1 MAKTKVIPPVPQA
14 LLEVLETNFPDKY
27 PSNFQTLEEIRFTQ
41 GQLSVVRLLRT
52 AYDQQNKNMICAWY
66 KCVEQPGRY

>member
-14 LLEVLETNFPDKY
+14 LLEVLETNFPDKCPATY
-27 PSNFQTLEEIRFTQ
+27 LTLDEIRFMQ

-52 AYDQQNKNMICAWY
+52 AYD
-66 KCVEQPGRY
+66 